1 MFIFPTDSKL
11 PEGSDTAL
19 FILRFPA
26 ISLAVVGWQY
36 MFEWMESNLIFSV
49 PFLTRSLWNYKAGVA
64 IRVDDKML
72 VLPVNICILIRTFWN
87 QSFKAQ
93 EKL

>member
-1 MFIFPTDSKL
+1 MKL
-11 PEGSDTAL
+11 PEGGDPVL

-36 MFEWMESNLIFSV
+36 MFEWMETNLISSM
-49 PFLTRSLWNYKAGVA
+49 PFLTRSLWNGKAGVA
-64 IRVDDKML
+64 ITADDKML
-72 VLPVNICILIRTFWN
+72 VLPVNICILIRAFWD